1 MGRLNK
7 CFLKIGNVVF
17 IIIYFSACEHKH
29 SCPHHRVYPS
39 MTQYSLRGG
48 MPFIL
53 GDLDD
58 DAKYSNYDEDERV
71 KVFHVFSRIHGDL
84 ERDYN
89 AFYIDDSYFSQGH
102 VTFVILLRT
111 DVMM

>member
-1 MGRLNK
+1 MGLLNK
-7 CFLKIGNVVF
+7 CFLIIGNVVF

-102 VTFVILLRT
+102 GNFRDIAQN
-111 DVMM
+111 